1 MKDRILELLKQ
12 VSEDAGFEHSA
23 NFIEDGLMD
32 SFQIVDL
39 VSELED
45 EFSIEISGKDIIPEN
60 FMNLDTIGAMVRKYT
75 GEE

>member
-1 MKDRILELLKQ
+1 MKDRILELLEQ
-12 VSEDAGFEHSA
+12 ISEDADFEHSTD
-23 NFIEDGLMD
+23 FIEDGLMD
-32 SFQIVDL
+32 SFQMVEL

-60 FMNLDTIGAMVRKYT
+60 FRNLDTIGAMVRKYT

>member
-12 VSEDAGFEHSA
+12 VSEDADFEHSA
-23 NFIEDGLMD
+23 NLIEDGLMD

-60 FMNLDTIGAMVRKYT
+60 FMNLDTIGAMVCKYT

>member
-12 VSEDAGFEHSA
+12 VSEDADFEHSA